1 MKIQINATG
10 QIVDEPLNR
19 AQRMINK
26 GIAHL
31 PERVKDEVKLTPPVI
46 EIKEEEPIIFTI
58 QNGVVKDGF
67 IADDILPEITEENVD
82 ELKTSKPIKKGKK
95 KVKDIK
101 KNENNP

>member
-1 MKIQINATG
+1 MKIIINATG
-10 QIVDEPLNR
+10 KPVDEPLNR

-31 PERVKDEVKLTPPVI
+31 PERVKDEVKLTPPVV

-82 ELKTSKPIKKGKK
+82 ELKTYKPKRKRRKKII
-95 KVKDIK
+95 DED
-101 KNENNP
+101 NS